1 MLPLHISQVFLYG
14 PVHIPSRLCQDS
26 PAKLVLVRCQ
36 FQNLHHLGY
45 LFLMSGLLGD
55 LMVPF
60 GAWDCEFFQI
70 IYLMGVKRVFLLDF
84 FNWHIVNQGKA
95 FKSVARAHRMPDFI
109 RTDHRAVQGINLVR
123 IAFLEGLKT
132 IAFQTLPIP
141 LGQALIFPLITWYL
155 HLHPL

>member
-1 MLPLHISQVFLYG
+1 MKIIIKFIIKKVNFILSVFLRARFPICLPWLHKNLQDVAVHMLPLHISQVFLYG

-70 IYLMGVKRVFLLDF
+70 IYLMGGKRVFLLDF

-109 RTDHRAVQGINLVR
+109 RTDHRAV
-123 IAFLEGLKT
+123 
-132 IAFQTLPIP
+132 
-141 LGQALIFPLITWYL
+141 
-155 HLHPL
+155 